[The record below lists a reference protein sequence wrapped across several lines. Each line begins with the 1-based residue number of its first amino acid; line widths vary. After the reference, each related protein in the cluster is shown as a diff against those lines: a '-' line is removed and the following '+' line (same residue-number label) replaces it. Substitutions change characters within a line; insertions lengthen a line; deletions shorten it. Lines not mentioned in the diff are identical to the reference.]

1 MRLQD
6 KTVIVT
12 GGSSG
17 IGRATALLFAREG
30 ARVVLAARRRE
41 VLQQVADEIAAFGGQ
56 AQACAGDVRDEG
68 FARELVAQAERWGGV
83 DVAFNNAGTI
93 AGLGPTTEL
102 ALADWDEAL
111 QVNLTS
117 AFVHAKHQLAAMRH
131 RGAGSLIFT
140 SSFVGHTAAF
150 AQTAAYAASKAGLV
164 GLTQALANEFGPL
177 AIRVNALLPGG
188 TDTPMA
194 RQMNGSPEAMAHVA
208 GLHALKRIATPDE
221 IARAA
226 LFLASDDASFVTGS
240 AMLADGGV
248 SICRG

>member
-6 KTVIVT
+6 KIAIVT
-12 GGSSG
+12 GASSG
-17 IGRATALLFAREG
+17 IGRAAAVLFAREG

-41 VLQQVADEIAAFGGQ
+41 VLQQVADEIAQFGGQ
-56 AQACAGDVRDEG
+56 AAACAGDVRDEG
-68 FARELVAQAERWGGV
+68 FARELVAQAERWGGL

-93 AGLGPTTEL
+93 TGLGPTPEL

-117 AFVHAKHQLAAMRH
+117 AFVHAKHQLAAMRR

-150 AQTAAYAASKAGLV
+150 PQTAAYAASKAGLI

-177 AIRVNALLPGG
+177 GIRVNALLPGG

-248 SICRG
+248 SVCRA